1 MEESST
7 GEVSRLQ
14 KFCRHNYRVF
24 AAPRSSAVNVLKKH
38 DSSDTED
45 HCIVHYS
52 VLSRDVLVGHFASCV
67 VIDSVFRLDQPN

>member
-14 KFCRHNYRVF
+14 KLCRHNYRVF

-52 VLSRDVLVGHFASCV
+52 VLSRDVLFGHFASCV